1 MRWKGSFYRFYECKD
16 VRVAENMRMKNC
28 KMIVWLLLGTFVL
41 GLVGCGKSSD
51 EIVSEDGNTTKVV
64 LTTGFEEDEIFR
76 IGNAV
81 CNWTEAMVYLTN
93 MQNQYEKV
101 YGKQFWDKK
110 IGDMTVEDKMKNI
123 VLARI
128 AQIKTM
134 KLLAEEQ
141 NVSLTEEEKQ
151 TAAIAAETYFTTLTD
166 REKELLSVTEKDI
179 AGYYEEYTLANKVYD
194 MIIED
199 TNPEISDDEART
211 VTVSQ
216 IVIKTVTTDA
226 DGQQT
231 QVTDAS
237 KEAAYDRLRSIKASL
252 SQGEDFDT
260 LASRYNEAGQ
270 INISF
275 GKGEME
281 QIYETTA
288 FNLGTDEISDIFE
301 TSYGYVMLKCVST
314 FDQEQTQLNKEKILN
329 ERKKEAFSQIYD
341 DFTIRQI
348 RNLDQEMWDAIHFIH
363 DPEVTTSS
371 FFETYDHAFSAKG

>member
-1 MRWKGSFYRFYECKD
+1 
-16 VRVAENMRMKNC
+16 MRMKNC
-28 KMIVWLLLGTFVL
+28 KMIVWLLLGIFVL

-64 LTTGFEEDEIFR
+64 LTTGFEEDEVFR

-101 YGKQFWDKK
+101 YGKQFWEKK

-151 TAAIAAETYFTTLTD
+151 TAAIAAETYFATLTD

-270 INISF
+270 ISISF

-301 TSYGYVMLKCVST
+301 TSYGYVILKCVST